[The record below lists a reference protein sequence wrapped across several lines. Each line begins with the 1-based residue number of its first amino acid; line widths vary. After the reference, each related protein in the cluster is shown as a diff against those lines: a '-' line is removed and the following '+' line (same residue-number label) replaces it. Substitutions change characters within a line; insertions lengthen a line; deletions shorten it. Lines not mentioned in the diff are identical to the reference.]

1 MAITTYTI
9 SPACRQA
16 ALRSGFDID
25 NPNKRTRVQNP
36 LIQHVLSNGKT
47 SPDKRREQLLKD
59 RGAFERSKGRGRDN
73 D

>member
-1 MAITTYTI
+1 MAITPYTI
-9 SPACRQA
+9 SPSCRQA

-47 SPDKRREQLLKD
+47 SPDQRREQLLKG
-59 RGAFERSKGRGRDN
+59 RSGIERSKERGRN
-73 D
+73 DD